1 MVELRNENRLRKI
14 VRLALIFTFA
24 LLTLVGTPSAGI
36 GQTLSVTEVPSNW
49 SLNPTGLTTGD
60 QFRLLLVSKNPMVAT
75 STDISDYD
83 NHLQNNIRD
92 RGHGFIRAYSGN
104 FKVLGSTATTN
115 GRTHTGTTGSGGV
128 PIYWIN
134 GSLVAN
140 DYGDFYDGSWSN
152 KRNARWQDGKP
163 IIDDTR
169 DQVLCTGTNDNGTT
183 SNLPLGGADPD
194 HDGVFECS
202 ATTINTTSNT
212 LSGITRD
219 VTDTARYIAL
229 SGVFEVGNFSIPL
242 VTDVEISS
250 DPGSDGEYAAGD
262 DIQVS
267 VTFSEAVAVSTTGT
281 AQVKIKL
288 DKLKRA
294 QYSDTESTATKLVF
308 SYQVGADD
316 FDHDGISLPTN
327 ALELKRNA
335 TVQATDGGTN
345 AILDMQK
352 ISASS
357 GHKVHVQPR
366 ATGAT
371 VSSTPANGAYFL
383 TGETIVLDVAFDRN
397 IRVITTNGT
406 PSFEIQLGSNV
417 TRDALFTTLVGDRT
431 MRFEY
436 DVQSSDIDQDGFEA
450 LGNAIDLNGGQVTRK
465 EVSDDIAS
473 DVTVA
478 SFSSTHLGSTDTYKV
493 NPPSTEVDLSVSPA
507 TVDEDADATSVT
519 VTAALDGAARSSDTN
534 VTVVVGEATDTATEG
549 TDYASVSDVTL
560 TITADQ
566 TSGTAMFTLTPTND
580 TMGERGETISV
591 SGSTSVTGLSV
602 TGTTIAIID
611 DDPPLVVDTDTLT
624 VEEDGSDSFNV
635 RLATQPTADVTV
647 GVTSEDSN
655 AATVNQSNLTFTAF
669 SWNVDQTVTVSG
681 VTDADTSDESVT
693 VSLSATSTDS
703 EYQGQTEMVS
713 VTVTDTT
720 PSLSSATVDGTSLVL
735 TYDEPLDEGSVP
747 AASAYS
753 VSVGGGTAA
762 APSSVGVSGST
773 VILTLSAAVTSG
785 QTATVT
791 YMVPSTNPVQDAAG
805 NDAAALTNQSV
816 TNTTTLAAPVL
827 GTASVAS
834 KTHDSA
840 SISVSISN
848 ADATSVYLQ
857 YKKDGDP
864 GWTDAAAQTAASGA
878 TSVTF
883 SLTGLVDATELPGAQ
898 FTDQSRHRQHDECN
912 GDIHDIGCPCAGYGE
927 SRYSERGEQDSR
939 VGIHQCEH
947 LQRGRHVGV
956 PAVQEDGRL
965 HMDRRCGTDSGIG
978 SYQCDFQPDLDPA
991 TNYQVRSSL
1000 TSPVTDSTANVTG
1013 TFTTSAVPALGTVSV
1028 TAKDHESA
1036 TISVSIPTRMT
1047 RRCTCSTRRMTTPAG
1062 PTRGTD
1068 SGIGSYQCDFQPDG
1082 SGSRYQLP
1090 GAQFT
1095 DQSRHRQH
1103 GQRYGDFHDIGCPR
1117 AGHGERHSQGSRI
1130 CNDKREHLQRGRHVG
1145 VPAVQEGWPT
1155 PAGPTRRHRQRH
1167 RELPV

>member
-1 MVELRNENRLRKI
+1 MSASRGMSLVELRNENRLRKI

-478 SFSSTHLGSTDTYKV
+478 SFSSTHLGSTDTYKI

-549 TDYASVSDVTL
+549 TDYASVSDLTL

-602 TGTTIAIID
+602 TETTIAIID

-647 GVTSEDSN
+647 GVTSEDGN
-655 AATVNQSNLTFTAF
+655 AATVNQSSLTFTAF

-827 GTASVAS
+827 GTASLGTASVAS
-834 KTHDSA
+834 KTHESA

-857 YKKDGDP
+857 YKKTADSI
-864 GWTDAAAQTAASGA
+864 WTDVAAQTAASGA

-883 SLTGLVDATELPGAQ
+883 SLTGLLP
-898 FTDQSRHRQHDECN
+898 
-912 GDIHDIGCPCAGYGE
+912 P
-927 SRYSERGEQDSR
+927 
-939 VGIHQCEH
+939 
-947 LQRGRHVGV
+947 
-956 PAVQEDGRL
+956 
-965 HMDRRCGTDSGIG
+965 MRCG
-978 SYQCDFQPDLDPA
+978 
-991 TNYQVRSSL
+991 SL
-1000 TSPVTDSTANVTG
+1000 TSPVTDSTTNVTA
-1013 TFTTSAVPALGTVSV
+1013 TFTTSAAPALGTVSV

-1036 TISVSIPTRMT
+1036 TISVSISNADDT
-1047 RRCTCSTRRMTTPAG
+1047 SVYLQYKKS
-1062 PTRGTD
+1062 TD
-1068 SGIGSYQCDFQPDG
+1068 STWTDVAAPTAASGATSVTFSLTGLVANTEYQVRASLTSPVTD
-1082 SGSRYQLP
+1082 STTNVT
-1090 GAQFT
+1090 ATFT
-1095 DQSRHRQH
+1095 TS
-1103 GQRYGDFHDIGCPR
+1103 
-1117 AGHGERHSQGSRI
+1117 A
-1130 CNDKREHLQRGRHVG
+1130 
-1145 VPAVQEGWPT
+1145 VPA
-1155 PAGPTRRHRQRH
+1155 
-1167 RELPV
+1167 L